1 MAGGAAR
8 SRSVRA
14 AGARLPAGLLGGLGG
29 CCLRGVGP
37 GCRPPTPRESAGKV
51 SGAKNKNGKSS
62 PLSERL
68 VDESSTFL
76 ICLGG
81 LFRLRVEVFS
91 ARKAVTS

>member
-1 MAGGAAR
+1 M
-8 SRSVRA
+8 
-14 AGARLPAGLLGGLGG
+14 
-29 CCLRGVGP
+29 RGVGP

-68 VDESSTFL
+68 VVESSTFL

-81 LFRLRVEVFS
+81 CCSGWGLVGGGGLFGPKSGDVIMGVSR
-91 ARKAVTS
+91 

>member
-1 MAGGAAR
+1 M
-8 SRSVRA
+8 
-14 AGARLPAGLLGGLGG
+14 
-29 CCLRGVGP
+29 RGVGP

-68 VDESSTFL
+68 VVENSTFL

-81 LFRLRVEVFS
+81 VVQVVEVEGGGGLFGPKS
-91 ARKAVTS
+91 GDVIMGVSR

>member
-1 MAGGAAR
+1 M
-8 SRSVRA
+8 
-14 AGARLPAGLLGGLGG
+14 
-29 CCLRGVGP
+29 RGVGP

-68 VDESSTFL
+68 VVESSTFL

-81 LFRLRVEVFS
+81 LLFRLRGWWGVEVFS

>member
-1 MAGGAAR
+1 M
-8 SRSVRA
+8 
-14 AGARLPAGLLGGLGG
+14 
-29 CCLRGVGP
+29 RGVGP

-68 VDESSTFL
+68 VVESSTFL

-81 LFRLRVEVFS
+81 LFRLRLVGVEVFS

>member
-1 MAGGAAR
+1 M
-8 SRSVRA
+8 
-14 AGARLPAGLLGGLGG
+14 
-29 CCLRGVGP
+29 RGVGP

-68 VDESSTFL
+68 VVESSTFL

-81 LFRLRVEVFS
+81 LFGLLRLVGVEVFS